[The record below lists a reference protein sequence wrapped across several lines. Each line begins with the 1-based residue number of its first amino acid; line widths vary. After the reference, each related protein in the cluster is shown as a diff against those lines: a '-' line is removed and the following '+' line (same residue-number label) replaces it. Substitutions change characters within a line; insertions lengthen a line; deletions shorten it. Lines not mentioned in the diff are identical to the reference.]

1 MNGAV
6 VYSLDAYSD
15 TQVHHLSFLKV
26 TASRKSPSISFFID
40 TQCAVSPKFVCALP
54 SIIAVSLS
62 FLSVHYHKQN
72 TFLHMLII
80 ATSNT
85 SEKHLKR
92 VIEDT

>member
-6 VYSLDAYSD
+6 VYSLDVGSD
-15 TQVHHLSFLKV
+15 TQVLHLSFLKV

-40 TQCAVSPKFVCALP
+40 TQCDVSPKFFCAIP
-54 SIIAVSLS
+54 STIAVSFS
-62 FLSVHYHKQN
+62 FLSVHYHQQN

-92 VIEDT
+92 AIEDS